1 MRPKLAEAWSVAD
14 DGKTWTFRLRQG
26 VRFHDGSLFDAAA
39 VAFNLGK
46 LLERDAPQF
55 DRAQAAQGSLF
66 TGNFARWRV
75 RDAAKIEIETKTADA
90 VFPYVLIN
98 VFRSSPARFGELGR
112 NWDAWRRG
120 RWATGPISWSAW
132 SRGSGWK
139 RAATA
144 NTGRPRAGRGMAGS
158 PCCRCPTA

>member
-66 TGNFARWRV
+66 TGNIARWRV

-98 VFRSSPARFGELGR
+98 VFQSSPARCRTRPQLG
-112 NWDAWRRG
+112 ARG
-120 RWATGPISWSAW
+120 GAAVGHRALYRGP
-132 SRGSGWK
+132 RG
-139 RAATA
+139 
-144 NTGRPRAGRGMAGS
+144 PAGAAGS
-158 PCCRCPTA
+158 APPRRILGGLAPAAA